1 MHEDKLYTGDTMKA
15 AVFNGAGNIEIQ
27 EIDVPEPGK
36 GEALLKVRGCG
47 VCGTDAHIYSGDID
61 NAVPPVI
68 LGHEITGTVEKAG
81 PEVSSIVEGQEVVV
95 DPFVY
100 CGICEFC
107 KTGNRVLCENE
118 SFLGYHRHGGF
129 CQYTLV
135 PETNVYSVPSGLSF
149 SDRIIC
155 ETLSTVLAG
164 FDRLDPK
171 PGSTILILGAG
182 TVGLLWNQVVRGC
195 LPAVIIQTEI
205 VKTRRER
212 AAGLGA
218 DIVISPE
225 QDDVR
230 GIVLD
235 RFPLGVD
242 RIVDATGS
250 TAAVEQ
256 ALPLLKKGGTFL
268 SFGICPAHEHLSL
281 SLNWVY
287 KKQIRILTS
296 RRPPRH
302 NMSNA
307 IKILEKGLID
317 SEALV
322 TSKRSLCDIET
333 AFTDFS
339 ERRNREIKMAI
350 DPWI

>member
-1 MHEDKLYTGDTMKA
+1 MYKGILHTKDAMKA
-15 AVFNGAGNIEIQ
+15 AIFNGAGKIEIQ

-36 GEALLKVRGCG
+36 GEVLLKVGGCG
-47 VCGTDAHIYSGDID
+47 VCGTDAHIYTGDID

-68 LGHEITGTVEKAG
+68 LGHEITGTVERTG

-135 PETNVYSVPSGLSF
+135 PDTNVYTVPSGLSF
-149 SDRIIC
+149 FDRIIC

-205 VKTRRER
+205 IKTRRECASR
-212 AAGLGA
+212 LGA
-218 DIVISPE
+218 DMAISPE
-225 QDDVR
+225 EDLR
-230 GIVLD
+230 GVVLE
-235 RFPLGVD
+235 RFPFGVD

-256 ALPLLKKGGTFL
+256 ALPLLRKGGTFL
-268 SFGICPAHEHLSL
+268 SFGICPADEHLSL

-302 NMSNA
+302 KMSNA
-307 IKILEKGLID
+307 IKILEKGLVD
-317 SEALV
+317 SETLV
-322 TSKRSLCDIET
+322 TSKRSLSEIET

-339 ERRNREIKMAI
+339 EKKDREIKMAI